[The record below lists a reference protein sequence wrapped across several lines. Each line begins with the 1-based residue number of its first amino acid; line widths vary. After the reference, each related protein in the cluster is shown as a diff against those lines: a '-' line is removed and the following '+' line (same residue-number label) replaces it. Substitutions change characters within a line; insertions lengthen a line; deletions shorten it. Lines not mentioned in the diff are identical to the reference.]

1 MKHLTLAESTYD
13 KIIDGVNDGLTV
25 WHLRKNTLRR
35 LGVTSRGFLVGS
47 LFDVNGNFL
56 HDVVIACKV
65 VVACEGEN
73 NAVSDRVPVRTYD
86 FQNLVKGYKS

>member
-1 MKHLTLAESTYD
+1 MKHLTLAESTYG

-73 NAVSDRVPVRTYD
+73 NPA
-86 FQNLVKGYKS
+86 

>member
-13 KIIDGVNDGLTV
+13 QIIDRVNGGITV
-25 WHLRKNTLRR
+25 WYLRKNTLRR

-56 HDVVIACKV
+56 HDVVIT
-65 VVACEGEN
+65 CEGEN
-73 NAVSDRVPVRTYD
+73 NPA
-86 FQNLVKGYKS
+86 